1 MAWESPKVVDQREK
15 SWKEEPERRAG
26 LRPASA
32 KQSIIRGD
40 MNDSKQ
46 PQPMPTG
53 PERELQLYA
62 QGLAGGKP
70 SVPVPLDLLEAKAKE
85 ILPPRSYDYV
95 AGGAGGEDTMRANR
109 DAFYSWQ
116 IVPRMLRDVAKRD
129 LSVEVLGTRLPAPI
143 LLGPVGVQQIVHDE
157 ADVASAR
164 AAASLRLP
172 FVLSTMSSRTIE
184 EVAQSAAKVAESP
197 RWFQLYWGKN
207 PELTASMLQ
216 RAERAG
222 YSALVVTL
230 DTHSLGWRERDLQHG
245 YLPFMLG
252 QGLANYFSDPVFRGM
267 LAQTPEENP
276 TAAIQLWGSLF
287 SNPALTWKDIGFLR
301 QHTRVPIILKGILH
315 ANDAALAVNAG
326 VEAIIVSNHGGRQ
339 VDGGI
344 GALDTLP
351 SVVREVNGRVPV
363 LFDSGVRRGA
373 DVFKALALGA
383 RAVLLGRLYLLGLAV
398 AGEQGVRDVLLNL
411 IADFDLTMAL
421 SGYTSCRELDSS
433 ALCKGNSAESRDPGQ
448 F

>member
-1 MAWESPKVVDQREK
+1 MS
-15 SWKEEPERRAG
+15 
-26 LRPASA
+26 
-32 KQSIIRGD
+32 
-40 MNDSKQ
+40 DSKQ
-46 PQPMPTG
+46 PQAMPTG
-53 PERELQLYA
+53 PERELQIYTL
-62 QGLAGGKP
+62 GLGGGKP
-70 SVPVPLDLLEAKAKE
+70 SVPVPLDLLEQKAKE
-85 ILPPRSYDYV
+85 ILSPRAYDYV

-109 DAFYSWQ
+109 EAFYRWR
-116 IVPRMLRDVAKRD
+116 IVPLMLRDVSKRD
-129 LSVEVLGTRLPAPI
+129 LSVEVLGARLPAPV
-143 LLGPVGVQQIVHDE
+143 LLGPVGVQEIVHDD

-164 AAASLRLP
+164 AAGSLGLP

-207 PELTASMLQ
+207 PELTASMVQ

-230 DTHSLGWRERDLQHG
+230 DTHSLGWRERDLHHG

-252 QGLANYFSDPVFRGM
+252 QGLANYFSDPVFRGL
-267 LAQTPEENP
+267 LAQTPEQNP
-276 TAAIQLWGSLF
+276 TAAIQLWGTLF

-315 ANDAALAVNAG
+315 ANDAARALDAG
-326 VEAIIVSNHGGRQ
+326 VDAIIVSNHGGRQ

-344 GALDTLP
+344 GALDALP
-351 SVVREVNGRVPV
+351 GVVREVNRRVPV
-363 LFDSGVRRGA
+363 LFDSGIRRGA

-383 RAVLLGRLYLLGLAV
+383 RAVLLGRLYMWGLAV
-398 AGEQGVRDVLLNL
+398 AGEEGVRDVLLNL
-411 IADFDLTMAL
+411 IADLDLTIAL
-421 SGYTSCRELDSS
+421 SGYTSCRELDAS
-433 ALCKGNSAESRDPGQ
+433 ALCRSDSAEAFDHGQ

>member
-1 MAWESPKVVDQREK
+1 
-15 SWKEEPERRAG
+15 
-26 LRPASA
+26 
-32 KQSIIRGD
+32 
-40 MNDSKQ
+40 MNDSEK
-46 PQPMPTG
+46 PQMMPTG
-53 PERELQLYA
+53 PERQLQLYA
-62 QGLAGGKP
+62 QGLAGGEP
-70 SVPVPLDLLEAKAKE
+70 SVPVPLDLLEVKAKE
-85 ILPPRSYDYV
+85 ILAPRAYDYV

-109 DAFYSWQ
+109 EAFYRWR
-116 IVPRMLRDVAKRD
+116 IVPWVLRDVAQRD
-129 LSVEVLGTRLPAPI
+129 LSVELLGTRLPAPI
-143 LLGPVGVQQIVHDE
+143 LLGPVGVQEIVHED

-164 AAASLRLP
+164 ASASLGLP

-184 EVAQSAAKVAESP
+184 EVARSAAGVAESR

-207 PELTASMLQ
+207 PEVTASMLQ
-216 RAERAG
+216 RAERGG

-230 DTHSLGWRERDLQHG
+230 DTHSLGWRERDLHHG

-267 LAQTPEENP
+267 LAQPPEENP
-276 TAAIQLWGSLF
+276 MAAIQLWGSLF
-287 SNPALTWKDIGFLR
+287 SNPALTWKDIEFLR

-315 ANDAALAVNAG
+315 ANDAAQALDAG
-326 VEAIIVSNHGGRQ
+326 VDAIIVSNHGGRQ

-344 GALDTLP
+344 GALDALP

-363 LFDSGVRRGA
+363 LFDSGIRRGA

-383 RAVLLGRLYLLGLAV
+383 RAVLVGRLYMWGLAV

-421 SGYTSCRELDSS
+421 SGYTSCRELDAST
-433 ALCKGNSAESRDPGQ
+433 LCRSDSIETNS
-448 F
+448 